1 MAYLKIGVSEE
12 DLLAISRISGYDLS
26 NFSLK
31 NQFISESGHAITYP
45 VRMQKKRIA
54 VTAEIY
60 GDEYEQFM
68 KILENPEFY
77 CVFRN
82 PDGEKSGFFTVT
94 SDISVTKIM
103 NETAEKPTL
112 YAVSFTMEEV

>member
-1 MAYLKIGVSEE
+1 MAYLKIGISEE
-12 DLLAISRISGYDLS
+12 EMFELDKISGYDLS
-26 NFSLK
+26 CFSLK
-31 NQFISESGHAITYP
+31 NQFTSESGHTITYP

-60 GDEYEQFM
+60 GDEYEAFM
-68 KILENPEFY
+68 EILEQPEFY
-77 CVFRN
+77 GIFQN

-103 NETAEKPTL
+103 NETPETFAL
-112 YAVSFTMEEV
+112 YAVSFTIEEV

>member
-12 DLLAISRISGYDLS
+12 DLFAVSRISDYDLS
-26 NFSLK
+26 CFSLK
-31 NQFISESGHAITYP
+31 NQFTSESGHTITYP

-60 GDEYEQFM
+60 GNEYEPFM
-68 KILENPEFY
+68 KILENPEFF
-77 CVFRN
+77 CIFRN

-94 SDISVTKIM
+94 SDITVTKIM
-103 NETAEKPTL
+103 PDL
-112 YAVSFTMEEV
+112 YAVTFTIEEV

>member
-31 NQFISESGHAITYP
+31 NQFTSESGHTITYP

-60 GDEYEQFM
+60 GDEYEEFM

-77 CVFRN
+77 CIFRN
-82 PDGEKSGFFTVT
+82 PDSEKSGFFTVT
-94 SDISVTKIM
+94 SDISVTKIL
-103 NETAEKPTL
+103 NETPETLAL
-112 YAVSFTMEEV
+112 YAISFTIEEV

>member
-12 DLLAISRISGYDLS
+12 NLLAVSRISSYDLS
-26 NFSLK
+26 SFSLK
-31 NQFISESGHAITYP
+31 NQFTSESGHTITYP

-60 GDEYEQFM
+60 GNEYETFM
-68 KILENPEFY
+68 SILKNPEFY
-77 CVFRN
+77 CNFRN
-82 PDGEKSGFFTVT
+82 PDGEKSGYFTLT

-103 NETAEKPTL
+103 PAF
-112 YAVSFTMEEV
+112 YAVSFTIEEV